1 MIKGK
6 LGVISFYKE
15 QLRRFKKIGI
25 GNKTEFNT
33 LVTDQLID
41 ITKKRL
47 AELQIQR
54 WNLKGKRN
62 GSI

>member
-1 MIKGK
+1 MLKGK

-25 GNKTEFNT
+25 GNRTEFNT
-33 LVTDQLID
+33 LVTDHLID

-47 AELQIQR
+47 AELQIER
-54 WNLKGKRN
+54 WKIKGRQN

>member
-47 AELQIQR
+47 AELQVER
-54 WNLKGKRN
+54 WKLKGRQN

>member
-1 MIKGK
+1 MLRGK
-6 LGVISFYKE
+6 QGVISFYKE
-15 QLRRFKKIGI
+15 QIRRFNKIGI

-33 LVTDQLID
+33 VVTDQLID

-47 AELQIQR
+47 AELQMQK
-54 WNLKGKRN
+54 WKLKGRQN